1 MVWAPRHYSHG
12 AFSCQKMQKDA
23 KSLKYHNFKKK
34 SSKTVKNLTLNVIPP
49 LLKAL
54 AKCVKTI
61 DF

>member
-1 MVWAPRHYSHG
+1 MVWAPRRYSHG
-12 AFSCQKMQKDA
+12 AFSCQKNA